1 MGDFTDLKQIAK
13 LSLMILD
20 DIFNCCMKFSLSV
33 CQSVLKEWLGKPAES
48 NSRHDFVSGIV
59 YYAILEEQLNL
70 FLNTNV
76 STKTNITQTQNFPKN
91 FIITYRPPN

>member
-33 CQSVLKEWLGKPAES
+33 CQSVLKEWFGKQGES
-48 NSRHDFVSGIV
+48 NSRHNFVSGIV
-59 YYAILEEQLNL
+59 LLCTKLSCSITSADGELPKQMKAI
-70 FLNTNV
+70 
-76 STKTNITQTQNFPKN
+76 S
-91 FIITYRPPN
+91 